1 MKLGSKA
8 FQKILSMY
16 GLPKEP
22 AKLKEKLD
30 TVRAVLLDAEEK
42 QLKSHAVQHWVQR
55 LKLFMYDADD
65 FLDDMATHYLQ
76 RGGLTSQVSHFF
88 SSSNQVVFRC
98 KMSHRLKDIKERLG
112 DIQND
117 ISLLNLIPCVHT
129 EEKNSWRDTHSFV
142 LASEI
147 VGRDENK
154 EEIVK
159 LLSSNNEK
167 NLSIVAIVG
176 IGGLGKTT
184 LAQLVYNNERVVK
197 HFELKIWVCV
207 SDDSDDGF
215 DVNMMIKKIL
225 KSISNEDVASLD
237 LNGLKDKLHEKIR
250 EKRFL
255 IVLDD
260 VWNQNFEKWDKV
272 RILLMVGGKGSK
284 IVVTT
289 RKTKVASIMGD
300 SSPFILKGLEEN
312 QSWNLFSKIAFR
324 ERLENVHPNIIGIG
338 KEIAT
343 MCKGVPLIIKTLGTM
358 LQFESEERN
367 WLSIKNNENLLSLQD
382 ENYNVLPVLK
392 LSYDNLPTHLRQC
405 FSYCALFPKDYEIKK
420 KLLVQLWTAQDYIQ
434 SSNENEHLEDV
445 GDRYFKELWSRSL
458 FHEVERDAFNDI
470 VSCKM
475 HDLIHDLAQSIIGS
489 EVLILKDNI
498 KNIPEKVRHILLFE
512 QVSLMIGSLKEK
524 PIRTFLK
531 LYEDDFKNDSIVN
544 SLIPSLKCLR
554 VLSLDSFSIRKVPKY
569 LGKLSHLR
577 YLDLS
582 YNDFEVLPNAITR
595 LNNLQTLKLNDC
607 CKLKEFPKF
616 TKKLINLRHL
626 ENDRCDNLTH
636 MPCGIGEL
644 TFLQSLPLFIVGNGR
659 EFSKKKRIGSLSELK
674 RLSQLGGILQIKN
687 LQNERD
693 VLPISKGEILKENQ
707 YLQSLRLEW
716 RWWDLE
722 AKWDENDELV
732 MEGLQPHLNLKEL
745 SVYGYEGRK
754 FPSWMMNDGLDSLL
768 PNLCHIEMWDCSRCQ
783 ILPPFSQLPFLKSLE
798 LYNMKEVEDMKES
811 SPGKP
816 FFPSLQILKFY
827 KMPKLTGLWRMDIL
841 AEQGPSFPHLSEVYI
856 EKCSSLTSVRLSS
869 SPSLSKLYIN
879 GCSNLTSFEL
889 HSSPSLSVVTIQ
901 DCHKLTSFELHSSHS
916 LSIVTIQNCH
926 NLTFIAQPPSPY
938 LSKIDIRDC
947 PNLTSFELHSSPRL
961 SELEMSNCLNMTS
974 LELHSTPCLYSLT
987 IRNCPNLAS
996 FKGASLPC
1004 LGKLALD
1011 RIREDVLRQI
1021 MSVSASSSLKSLY
1034 ILKIDGMISLPE
1046 ELLQH
1051 VSTLHTLS
1059 LQGCSSL
1066 STLPHWLGNLTSLTH
1081 LQILDCRG
1089 LATLPH
1095 SIGSLTSLT
1104 DLQIYKSP
1112 ELASLPEEM
1121 RSLKNLQTLNIS
1133 FCPRLEERCRR
1144 ETGQD
1149 WPNIAHVTEINIY
1162 PQ

>member
-1 MKLGSKA
+1 
-8 FQKILSMY
+8 
-16 GLPKEP
+16 
-22 AKLKEKLD
+22 
-30 TVRAVLLDAEEK
+30 
-42 QLKSHAVQHWVQR
+42 
-55 LKLFMYDADD
+55 
-65 FLDDMATHYLQ
+65 
-76 RGGLTSQVSHFF
+76 
-88 SSSNQVVFRC
+88 
-98 KMSHRLKDIKERLG
+98 
-112 DIQND
+112 
-117 ISLLNLIPCVHT
+117 
-129 EEKNSWRDTHSFV
+129 
-142 LASEI
+142 
-147 VGRDENK
+147 
-154 EEIVK
+154 
-159 LLSSNNEK
+159 
-167 NLSIVAIVG
+167 
-176 IGGLGKTT
+176 
-184 LAQLVYNNERVVK
+184 
-197 HFELKIWVCV
+197 
-207 SDDSDDGF
+207 
-215 DVNMMIKKIL
+215 
-225 KSISNEDVASLD
+225 
-237 LNGLKDKLHEKIR
+237 
-250 EKRFL
+250 
-255 IVLDD
+255 
-260 VWNQNFEKWDKV
+260 
-272 RILLMVGGKGSK
+272 
-284 IVVTT
+284 
-289 RKTKVASIMGD
+289 
-300 SSPFILKGLEEN
+300 
-312 QSWNLFSKIAFR
+312 
-324 ERLENVHPNIIGIG
+324 
-338 KEIAT
+338 
-343 MCKGVPLIIKTLGTM
+343 
-358 LQFESEERN
+358 
-367 WLSIKNNENLLSLQD
+367 
-382 ENYNVLPVLK
+382 
-392 LSYDNLPTHLRQC
+392 
-405 FSYCALFPKDYEIKK
+405 
-420 KLLVQLWTAQDYIQ
+420 
-434 SSNENEHLEDV
+434 
-445 GDRYFKELWSRSL
+445 
-458 FHEVERDAFNDI
+458 
-470 VSCKM
+470 
-475 HDLIHDLAQSIIGS
+475 
-489 EVLILKDNI
+489 
-498 KNIPEKVRHILLFE
+498 
-512 QVSLMIGSLKEK
+512 
-524 PIRTFLK
+524 
-531 LYEDDFKNDSIVN
+531 
-544 SLIPSLKCLR
+544 
-554 VLSLDSFSIRKVPKY
+554 
-569 LGKLSHLR
+569 
-577 YLDLS
+577 
-582 YNDFEVLPNAITR
+582 
-595 LNNLQTLKLNDC
+595 
-607 CKLKEFPKF
+607 
-616 TKKLINLRHL
+616 
-626 ENDRCDNLTH
+626 

-674 RLSQLGGILQIKN
+674 RLSQLGGVLQIKN

-693 VLPISKGEILKENQ
+693 VIPISKGEILKENQ

-841 AEQGPSFPHLSEVYI
+841 AEQGPSFPHLSDVYI

-889 HSSPSLSVVTIQ
+889 HSSPSVSVVTIQ
-901 DCHKLTSFELHSSHS
+901 DCHHLTSFELHSSHS

-1133 FCPRLEERCRR
+1133 FLSTLRGKMPTGNRSASLTFLTIKMLRFPSVLIIKIFHCQHLLERWQKERYEDCAQDCSYLVKIPPTQRAIADNHCKVEAKSDIDVAANARLIENRTSPIQLQSHGFWRWFYWISVNTSNSGLLWFGSSTMLNRQPRFTLHTLKLRIAKIHRR
-1144 ETGQD
+1144 LRNRYRLLLRSHHLLTPSLRPVLRQRGLHLGWNPKPPIENSARRLSSSATPCSRSNPRQKTNSRRRPRSLKAPTSTLLRSAALTRPLSPARAAG
-1149 WPNIAHVTEINIY
+1149 PI
-1162 PQ
+1162 

>member
-1 MKLGSKA
+1 MAEQVPFSIVEHILMKLGSKA

-184 LAQLVYNNERVVK
+184 LAQLVYNDERLVK

-237 LNGLKDKLHEKIR
+237 LNGSKDKLHEKIR

-272 RILLMVGGKGSK
+272 RILLMVGAKGSK

-458 FHEVERDAFNDI
+458 FHEVERDVVNDI
-470 VSCKM
+470 
-475 HDLIHDLAQSIIGS
+475 
-489 EVLILKDNI
+489 
-498 KNIPEKVRHILLFE
+498 
-512 QVSLMIGSLKEK
+512 VSLMIGSLKEK

-544 SLIPSLKCLR
+544 SLIPSLKCLH

-569 LGKLSHLR
+569 LG
-577 YLDLS
+577 
-582 YNDFEVLPNAITR
+582 
-595 LNNLQTLKLNDC
+595 
-607 CKLKEFPKF
+607 
-616 TKKLINLRHL
+616 
-626 ENDRCDNLTH
+626 
-636 MPCGIGEL
+636 EL
-644 TFLQSLPLFIVGNGR
+644 TLLQSLPLFIVGNGR
-659 EFSKKKRIGSLSELK
+659 EFSKNKRIGRLSELK

-693 VLPISKGEILKENQ
+693 VLPISKGEILKEKQ

-722 AKWDENDELV
+722 AKWDENAELV

-926 NLTFIAQPPSPY
+926 NLTFIAQPPSPC

-974 LELHSTPCLYSLT
+974 LELHSTPCLSSLT